1 MAWSPA
7 PTPARRRKSRPAIRG
22 ALLLLG
28 LALAAWASVDFATHL
43 VERQVLRVEATEAAR
58 HAGDDHDRVEAIVHD
73 VQARVSPGDRPL
85 PVLRSPAL
93 ETWITGEGHC
103 GDAARVI
110 VLMLR
115 SVGIDAR
122 RIYLRAHPDDYFH
135 VAVAYQLGGRTYL
148 VDSVNSTTEFK
159 EFVYLHRRQ
168 ALAETGVPND
178 QFYSYSY
185 VNWGRLPPFVAIDH
199 TTRLPGPLV
208 TVMESPFLL
217 LALLKTF
224 LAGAGLVLQRRLAV

>member
-1 MAWSPA
+1 MRWRSRAA
-7 PTPARRRKSRPAIRG
+7 PG
-22 ALLLLG
+22 VVLLLG
-28 LALAAWASVDFATHL
+28 LALAAWAAGDFAAYL
-43 VERQVLRVEATEAAR
+43 VERQVLRAEAAEVVR
-58 HAGDDHDRVEAIVHD
+58 HAAGVHDRVEAIVHD
-73 VQARVSPGDRPL
+73 VQARVSPGERPL

-135 VAVAYQLGGRTYL
+135 VAVAYQLGGQTYL
-148 VDSVNSTTEFK
+148 VDSVNSTSAFK
-159 EFVYLHRRQ
+159 EFVSRHRRQ

-178 QFYSYSY
+178 QFYAYSY
-185 VNWGRLPPFVAIDH
+185 VNWGRVLPFVELDH
-199 TTRLPGPLV
+199 TASLPGPLV
-208 TVMESPFLL
+208 TMMESPFLV
-217 LALLKTF
+217 LALVKTC
-224 LAGAGLVLQRRLAV
+224 LGAGALLLPRWLAA

>member
-1 MAWSPA
+1 
-7 PTPARRRKSRPAIRG
+7 
-22 ALLLLG
+22 
-28 LALAAWASVDFATHL
+28 
-43 VERQVLRVEATEAAR
+43 
-58 HAGDDHDRVEAIVHD
+58 
-73 VQARVSPGDRPL
+73 
-85 PVLRSPAL
+85 
-93 ETWITGEGHC
+93 
-103 GDAARVI
+103 
-110 VLMLR
+110 LMLR

-122 RIYLRAHPDDYFH
+122 RIYLRANPEDYFH

-178 QFYSYSY
+178 QFYAYSY

-199 TTRLPGPLV
+199 TARLPGPLV

-217 LALLKTF
+217 LALVKTF
-224 LAGAGLVLQRRLAV
+224 LAGGGLILRRRLAV